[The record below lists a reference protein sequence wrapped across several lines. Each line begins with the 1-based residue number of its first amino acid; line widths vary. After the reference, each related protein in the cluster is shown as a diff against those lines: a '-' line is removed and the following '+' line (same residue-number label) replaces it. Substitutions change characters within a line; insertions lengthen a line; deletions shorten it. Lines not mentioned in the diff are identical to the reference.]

1 MILEL
6 GHHGFGSQLIK
17 IISYLYEM
25 KYSDNDINKLVINWK
40 VEEAWNYWDDKSN
53 KDLNVFLY
61 YFKENIF
68 HNIQNSGEKIKKFK
82 YKKYYPQ
89 INSFEPD
96 FRKKITKIRKECLIP
111 NDEIQKNIN
120 EYLKPYK
127 NKIKVGCH
135 IRGAPIR
142 RFRED
147 GIIEDI
153 QNKDENIIMEEFL
166 DKYLF
171 KIDKLYENFKDKME
185 VFIFTDNEPTINY
198 LLNKTKNRD
207 YEIKYYKDINRSV
220 RFLRAEIHKNR
231 LNKNREYN
239 QRKHGEEILK
249 ELYTMLEMDHFIS
262 ILPGGNIP
270 KFVINSNDKIIYH
283 NII

>member
-25 KYSDNDINKLVINWK
+25 KHSDNEINKIVINWS
-40 VEEAWNYWDDKSN
+40 VDQAILYYWDDKSN
-53 KDLNVFLY
+53 KELNVFLH
-61 YFKENIF
+61 YFKENVF
-68 HNIQNSGEKIKKFK
+68 HNIQNKIEKVRRFS

-111 NDEIQKNIN
+111 NDETQKKISNFL
-120 EYLKPYK
+120 EPYK

-135 IRGAPIR
+135 IRGGPIG
-142 RFRED
+142 RFSK
-147 GIIEDI
+147 IIKDI
-153 QNKDENIIMEEFL
+153 NNKNEKTIMKEFL
-166 DKYLF
+166 DKYLV
-171 KIDKLYENFKDKME
+171 KINELYEKFKDNME
-185 VFIFTDNEPTINY
+185 VFIFTDNNLTISY
-198 LLNKTKNRD
+198 LLKKTENRS
-207 YEIKYYKDINRSV
+207 YNIKYYKDVNRSD
-220 RFLRAEIHKNR
+220 RFIGAELHKNR
-231 LNKNREYN
+231 IYNK
-239 QRKHGEEILK
+239 RKHGEEILM

-262 ILPGGNIP
+262 HQNGGNIP